1 MKVVI
6 FALSAADPKRGRYK
20 NWREK
25 QRREWRHFV
34 MGIEHGIRTG
44 YWPGGRLRARSFYKD
59 GLKEGVAESWHF
71 NGKIATRCNLTR
83 GKLVGEVERSS
94 KAGEYQPTTVE
105 EKES

>member
-44 YWPGGRLRARSFYKD
+44 YWPGGLLRARSFYKD
-59 GLKEGVAESWHF
+59 GLKEGVAKSWHF
-71 NGKIATRCNLTR
+71 DGKIATRSNFAK
-83 GKLVGEVERSS
+83 GKLIGKAERWFE
-94 KAGEYQPTTVE
+94 AGAY
-105 EKES
+105 